1 MAMLLKVLV
10 AYVVGESYRLY
21 TIIPLVHGNTPSEK
35 ESQSG
40 LSHLVLVPSL
50 TGNAIN
56 NDRFERHEQ
65 S

>member
-10 AYVVGESYRLY
+10 AYVVGESYRRY
-21 TIIPLVHGNTPSEK
+21 DYNTPSEK

-50 TGNAIN
+50 TGNGIN